1 MARLIKEDD
10 PRAPAVASRAISDG
24 GVVVYPTE
32 TLYGLGCLAFDR
44 DACRRIIAMK
54 GRSGTKGL
62 IVLVRDERMLDDHFH
77 IDGETLGRYAA
88 TAKPLTLILE
98 PKSRF
103 PQEVSGGR
111 NTVAARISPSPFVRE
126 LLRRVG
132 EPVTSTSANMSGGGG
147 STLIEEVRRDFDGAV
162 DLIVDSGD
170 LPPSAGS
177 AIVNLTA
184 DPPEIV
190 RRGDLSE
197 DEIEEFLH
205 G

>member
-1 MARLIKEDD
+1 M
-10 PRAPAVASRAISDG
+10 
-24 GVVVYPTE
+24 YPTE
-32 TLYGLGCLAFDR
+32 TLYGLGCLAFDK

-77 IDGETLGRYAA
+77 IGEETLRRYAA

-103 PQEVSGGR
+103 PEEVSGGR

-126 LLRRVG
+126 LFRRVG

-147 STLIEEVRRDFDGAV
+147 STLIEEVRRDFDGTV